1 MSKPIVAIVGRPNVG
16 KSTLFNRIIQKRVAI
31 VEDEPGITRDRLYFD
46 AEWNGR
52 EFTLVDTGGIEFEKL
67 NIMFSDDVKSQAEMA
82 VDEADVVL
90 FMVDAKEGLH
100 PSDRDITKILRK
112 TKKPII
118 LVANKVDA
126 TSYLNLE
133 KTNYFDFYELALGK
147 PVPISASEG
156 INIGDLLDKIV
167 ERIPEKVDDAVVDA
181 VKISVIGKP
190 NVGKSTFV
198 NAVLGEERVIV
209 SDMPGTTRDA
219 VDVLVRYK
227 DKNYLFID
235 TAGMRK
241 RKKITDATER
251 YSVIRSLRAIDRSEI
266 SLLMIDATEEVTEQ
280 DKKIAGY
287 AEEKGKAIIL
297 VVNKWDLVEKDDKT
311 TLRFTEMIRE
321 ELNFIQYAP
330 VMFISALTKKRL
342 HKVLDLIDFVTE
354 QYYMRISTSS
364 LNKAIIDAVR
374 QNPPPS
380 YKGRQLKILYATQ
393 SATAPPVFALFVND
407 TKLVHFSYKRYLEN
421 CLRSAYGFEGVPIRF
436 RFKADLMF
444 GIL

>member
-181 VKISVIGKP
+181 VKVSVIGKP

-393 SATAPPVFALFVND
+393 SAAAPPVFALFVND

-436 RFKADLMF
+436 KFKAD
-444 GIL
+444 

>member
-133 KTNYFDFYELALGK
+133 KTNYFDFYELALGE

-181 VKISVIGKP
+181 VKVSVIGKP

-436 RFKADLMF
+436 KFKAD
-444 GIL
+444 

>member
-436 RFKADLMF
+436 RFKAD
-444 GIL
+444 